1 LWAEAPPSLVG
12 EGGALGEAA
21 VEIRRI
27 DGGKT
32 RFIDVGVNF
41 GSELSGRPPAATLP
55 LGLLRR
61 IDTAFKRELMRPERM
76 RGGGGKKETWLP
88 TIGS

>member
-1 LWAEAPPSLVG
+1 MAG
-12 EGGALGEAA
+12 KLG
-21 VEIRRI
+21 
-27 DGGKT
+27 
-32 RFIDVGVNF
+32 FIDVGVNF

-61 IDTAFKRELMRPERM
+61 IVTAVKRELMRPERM